1 MAGPPSMRPL
11 GDPLMLRSRFLRGW
25 TPLLVLAALGLGRP
39 ARAEP
44 NDTELRTA
52 GEALFAQG
60 KLLQDKGDYE
70 RACPKF
76 AEVTRLLPGKI
87 GALLQLAECYEAAG
101 KIASAK
107 TSYEAAER
115 AATAA
120 GDPRAAA
127 AHGKSASLSP
137 RVPRL
142 TLIVPPALQALKGFT
157 LQRDAL
163 DLGAPQWGDPLP
175 LDPGRHLVSAS
186 APGKKPWSTSV
197 DLADGASVSVEIP
210 PLADD
215 THAALAPLPPLGTP
229 TPAPT
234 VPPPSISASGGVR
247 PWVWIVGGAGV
258 ALLGVA
264 TGFGV
269 DGLVAKSALAE
280 HCGPDYGSTLCKE
293 TTATYDP
300 TADNARKSR
309 GLAVFVGVGG
319 AGAIALGAAVVG
331 FAKASTSRTPRA
343 SRVQVI
349 PVVGCN
355 GAELTLQGGF

>member
-1 MAGPPSMRPL
+1 MAGPPSMPPL
-11 GDPLMLRSRFLRGW
+11 GDPFLLRSRFVRGW
-25 TPLLVLAALGLGRP
+25 TALLALAALGLGRP
-39 ARAEP
+39 ARADP
-44 NDTELRTA
+44 DDTERRTA
-52 GEALFAQG
+52 SEALFAQG

-70 RACPKF
+70 HACPKF

-87 GALLQLAECYEAAG
+87 GALLQLATCYEAAG

-120 GDPRAAA
+120 DDPRAAT
-127 AHGKSASLSP
+127 AHGKSASLAP

-142 TLIVPPALQALKGFT
+142 TLIVPPAVQTLKGFT

-163 DLGAPQWGDPLP
+163 DLGAPQWGAPIP

-186 APGKKPWSTSV
+186 APGKKPWSTPV
-197 DLADGASVSVEIP
+197 DVAEGASVSVEIP
-210 PLADD
+210 PLDD
-215 THAALAPLPPLGTP
+215 EARAALAPLPGVSAP
-229 TPAPT
+229 TPAPAIH
-234 VPPPSISASGGVR
+234 PPLIPASGGVR
-247 PWVWIVGGAGV
+247 PWVWIVGGAGL
-258 ALLGVA
+258 AMLGVA
-264 TGFGV
+264 AGFGI
-269 DGLVAKSALAE
+269 DGLFAKSALAE

-331 FAKASTSRTPRA
+331 FASAPASGTTPA
-343 SRVQVI
+343 GRVQVI
-349 PVVGCN
+349 PVVGGN
-355 GAELTLQGGF
+355 GAGLTVQGGF